1 VQEFCD
7 VRRDFPG
14 LRFRNRNIWRRKGIK
29 RAPEGGDECLPGPSR
44 FALTGSPAS
53 RNGAEGQPERI
64 AAEERQSL
72 LTVRIVCS
80 LVLLWGEW

>member
-1 VQEFCD
+1 MIPAAAGRWA
-7 VRRDFPG
+7 VRR
-14 LRFRNRNIWRRKGIK
+14 RR
-29 RAPEGGDECLPGPSR
+29 A
-44 FALTGSPAS
+44 TGT
-53 RNGAEGQPERI
+53 ERI